1 MPDLG
6 EQAISKVAE
15 VGISSQLDEVEEI
28 NVDIRTD
35 PLKMMQGQ
43 VDSVAIDGK
52 GMVMQE
58 DLRMEE
64 MQITTGSISINPLS
78 AAFGKIELQ
87 RPTEADVHVV
97 LTAEDMNRAFNS
109 DFIREKLQNLPVTI
123 DGQQTT
129 VNAEQVGFCM
139 PSAGKFAIS
148 ANVKV
153 ASSGESKQVAF
164 TATPKV
170 ADGGQRIALEDVEY
184 SEGEGLSPE
193 LTTALLEQATSL
205 LDLRNFALEGMSLR
219 LKQLNVQEGRLTLEA
234 NALVEQFPSGES

>member
-15 VGISSQLDEVEEI
+15 AGISSQLDEVEDI

-35 PLKMMQGQ
+35 PLKAMQGQ
-43 VDSVAIDGK
+43 VDSVEIEGK
-52 GMVMQE
+52 GMVMQK

-64 MQITTGSISINPLS
+64 MQIKTGSIAINPLS
-78 AAFGKIELQ
+78 IAFGKVELQ
-87 RPTEADVHVV
+87 RPTEAEAHVV

-129 VNAEQVGFCM
+129 VDAQQVGFCL
-139 PSAGKFAIS
+139 PGDGKFAIS
-148 ANVKV
+148 ATIKLQN
-153 ASSGESKQVAF
+153 SGEVKQVAF

-170 ADGGQRIALEDVEY
+170 VDGGQRIALEDVQY

-193 LTTALLEQATSL
+193 LSNALLEQASSL
-205 LDLRNFALEGMSLR
+205 LDLRNFELEGMTLQV
-219 LKQLNVQEGRLTLEA
+219 KQLDAQEGRLVLEA
-234 NALVEQFPSGES
+234 NAHVEQFPSGDS